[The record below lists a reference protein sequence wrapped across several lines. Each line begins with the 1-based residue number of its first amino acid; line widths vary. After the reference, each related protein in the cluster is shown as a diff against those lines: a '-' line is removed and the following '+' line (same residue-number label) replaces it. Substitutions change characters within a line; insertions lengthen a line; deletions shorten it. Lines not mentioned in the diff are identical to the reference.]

1 MKRLLHITLTT
12 AAGLIAATTLAGGSH
27 QPEVSFEED
36 VAPVLKR
43 RCAIC
48 HITGKEP
55 GLVSLVPAS
64 AYDSI
69 VGVSSVQS
77 ELKRVEPGNPE
88 ASYLYHK
95 ISGTQFEV
103 PGGEGDQM
111 PLGLPPLPEEQ
122 QELIRTWIEQGA
134 MNN

>member
-1 MKRLLHITLTT
+1 MKPFLHLLLTT
-12 AAGLIAATTLAGGSH
+12 AVGLMAAASMAGGS
-27 QPEVSFEED
+27 QTKVSFEKD

-55 GLVSLVPAS
+55 GLLSLVPAR
-64 AYDSI
+64 AYENLAD
-69 VGVSSVQS
+69 VPSVQS
-77 ELKRVEPGNPE
+77 ELKRVQPGDPG

-95 ISGTQFEV
+95 ISGTHFEV

-122 QELIRTWIEQGA
+122 LELIRTWIEQGA
-134 MNN
+134 KNN